1 MIDERRGLV
10 LVGDCRERLR
20 ELPAESVQCVVTSPP
35 YWQLRDYGAEGQLGL
50 EPTPQAFVAALVD
63 VFREVRRVLRRDGT
77 CWVNM
82 GDTYTGARCG
92 SLGGSSL
99 TSQTAQI
106 ASRKARHALALRDGS
121 NRKRAGAVPDKSL
134 VGTPWRFALAM
145 QDDGWVLRS
154 DIIWHKPNPMPE
166 SVRDR
171 PTRAH
176 EYVFLFSRG
185 QRYYYD
191 AAVIAE
197 PLLHPAD
204 STAEDAARVLAPS
217 SHGADAEAGTGRPR
231 RAHADNEERA
241 VGVVHPDDAVGSRA
255 LRRVPARARSAVHRC
270 GHASRR
276 RRAGSVRGY
285 GDDAGDR
292 DHARSRRGRLRDQR
306 GVLAHHRAP
315 SARDAAD
322 AAGRAQQLPS
332 TASDPIAI
340 AHDRSVPGRARTS
353 GRRLRRPLGSMT

>member
-1 MIDERRGLV
+1 MIDARRGLV

-191 AAVIAE
+191 AAAIAE

-204 STAEDAARVLAPS
+204 STAEDAARAFSRRRATVPTVRQERAMLDAPTPTTKNARSVWSIPTTPSGFEHFAAFPRSLARRCIAAGSGPNDVVLDPF
-217 SHGADAEAGTGRPR
+217 AGTGTT
-231 RAHADNEERA
+231 AE
-241 VGVVHPDDAVGSRA
+241 VA
-255 LRRVPARARSAVHRC
+255 LRM
-270 GHASRR
+270 G
-276 RRAGSVRGY
+276 RG
-285 GDDAGDR
+285 A
-292 DHARSRRGRLRDQR
+292 
-306 GVLAHHRAP
+306 
-315 SARDAAD
+315 
-322 AAGRAQQLPS
+322 
-332 TASDPIAI
+332 IAI
-340 AHDRSVPGRARTS
+340 ELSPEYASLIE
-353 GRRLRRPLGSMT
+353 RRLHGTQLVMGACA